1 MMVRTNGS
9 GRVLASVLAVLAL
22 VVAAF
27 QGWTSFRT
35 GDKLT
40 LHALTGNGFGA
51 TDDLVKSV
59 GGLSILIALVAVVAL
74 VDPSA
79 WLTRLA
85 GAAAVVV
92 SVMFAIE
99 AYRYYGHRFDTALH
113 GVRAGFWLEL
123 GAGVLLLLAG
133 SFGSRR
139 PVAVPAA
146 ADENADTL
154 VETRR

>member
-9 GRVLASVLAVLAL
+9 GRVLASVLAVIAL

-40 LHALTGNGFGA
+40 LHALTGNDFGA
-51 TDDLVKSV
+51 TNDIVKSV

-92 SVMFAIE
+92 AVMFAVE
-99 AYRYYGHRFDTALH
+99 AYRRYGHDFDTAVH
-113 GVRAGFWLEL
+113 AVRPGFWLEL
-123 GAGVLLLLAG
+123 GAGVVLLLAG
-133 SFGSRR
+133 SFNSRR
-139 PVAVPAA
+139 TAVIPA
-146 ADENADTL
+146 ADENAETL
-154 VETRR
+154 VETRH

>member
-9 GRVLASVLAVLAL
+9 GRVLASVLAVVAL
-22 VVAAF
+22 VIGAF

-40 LHALTGNGFGA
+40 LHVLTGVDFGA
-51 TDDLVKSV
+51 TGDIVKTV

-74 VDPSA
+74 VDPSG

-85 GAAAVVV
+85 GAAAVIVA
-92 SVMFAIE
+92 VMFAIE
-99 AYRYYGHRFDTALH
+99 AFRYYGHHFDTALH
-113 GVRAGFWLEL
+113 NVRAGFWLEL

-133 SFGSRR
+133 SFNSRR
-139 PVAVPAA
+139 AVVVPT
-146 ADENADTL
+146 ADENAETL
-154 VETRR
+154 VETRH

>member
-9 GRVLASVLAVLAL
+9 GRVLASVLAVIAL
-22 VVAAF
+22 VIGAF
-27 QGWTSFRT
+27 QGWISLRT

-40 LHALTGNGFGA
+40 LHALTGTDFGA
-51 TDDLVKSV
+51 TTDIVKSV

-92 SVMFAIE
+92 AVMFAVQ
-99 AYRYYGHRFDTALH
+99 AYRYYGHDFTTAVH
-113 GVRAGFWLEL
+113 GVRPGFWLEL
-123 GAGVLLLLAG
+123 GAGVVLLLAG
-133 SFGSRR
+133 SFSSRR
-139 PVAVPAA
+139 AVVVPAA
-146 ADENADTL
+146 ADENAETL

>member
-9 GRVLASVLAVLAL
+9 GRVLASVLAVIAL
-22 VVAAF
+22 VIAAF

-40 LHALTGNGFGA
+40 LHALTQNDFSA
-51 TDDLVKSV
+51 TNDIVKSV

-79 WLTRLA
+79 WLTRLT
-85 GAAAVVV
+85 GAAAVIVA
-92 SVMFAIE
+92 VMFGIQ
-99 AYRYYGHRFDTALH
+99 AYRGYGHDFTTMVH
-113 GVRAGFWLEL
+113 GVRPGFWLEL
-123 GAGVLLLLAG
+123 GAGIALLLAG
-133 SFGSRR
+133 SFGAPRA
-139 PVAVPAA
+139 VVVPAA
-146 ADENADTL
+146 EEDADTL

>member
-1 MMVRTNGS
+1 MVRTNGS
-9 GRVLASVLAVLAL
+9 GRVLASVLAVVAL
-22 VVAAF
+22 VIGAF

-40 LHALTGNGFGA
+40 LHALTGNAFGA
-51 TDDLVKSV
+51 TDDIVKSV
-59 GGLSILIALVAVVAL
+59 GGLSILLALVAVVAL

-85 GAAAVVV
+85 GAAAVIVAI
-92 SVMFAIE
+92 MFAVE
-99 AYRYYGHRFDTALH
+99 SYRYYGHDFTTVVHNLRP
-113 GVRAGFWLEL
+113 GFWLDL

-133 SFGSRR
+133 SFNSRR
-139 PVAVPAA
+139 TVAVPAA
-146 ADENADTL
+146 ADENAETL

>member
-9 GRVLASVLAVLAL
+9 GRVLASVLAVVAL
-22 VVAAF
+22 VIGAF
-27 QGWTSFRT
+27 QGWTSLRT

-40 LHALTGNGFGA
+40 VHVLTGNDFGA
-51 TDDLVKSV
+51 TNDIVRSV

-92 SVMFAIE
+92 AVMFAIS
-99 AYRYYGHRFDTALH
+99 AYRSYGHHFDTALH
-113 GVRAGFWLEL
+113 NVRPGFWLEF

-139 PVAVPAA
+139 TVVVPA
-146 ADENADTL
+146 ADENAETL